1 MASTLTTNGI
11 TCGDGTNINGTT
23 YNTIGTYTVGNK
35 SGPAANT
42 AVNDTL
48 AGTSILSPT
57 TSGISFSPFSP
68 ISVNEANTSASRTGT
83 WRCMQRARNGG
94 ANKGGEYQINPTLW
108 VRIS

>member
-11 TCGDGTNINGTT
+11 TCGDGSNINGTT

-35 SGPAANT
+35 TGASANT

-48 AGTSILSPT
+48 AGTSILSVGT
-57 TSGISFSPFSP
+57 NADFCPFSP
-68 ISVNEANTSASRTGT
+68 RTVNDTNSSASRTGT
-83 WRCMQRARNGG
+83 WRCMQRVRNGG
-94 ANKGGEYQINPTLW
+94 ANKAGDFQINPTLW